1 MHDYINILYFNARSI
16 LPKLDE
22 LSALCKAN
30 SYDVV
35 CVVESWL
42 DSEISDSEVNI
53 SGYRVFRY
61 DRNRHGD
68 GVLIFV
74 KNQLAQDA
82 SIVLLPNVPDNLEFL
97 PISFTFCIAT
107 FYRPPSS
114 SALYF
119 DSLYCALQKLNIPI
133 FFSFVLVGDF
143 NIDYFC
149 TSHFLYPKL
158 QNMLDSFCLSQVVA
172 GPTHTSSRGNQTLI
186 DLALLSE
193 VSQLAEC
200 NIVPP
205 VSNSDHLSVEIKLK
219 AWNSRQVPIPCER
232 QVWNYANAFFFF
244 LS

>member
-1 MHDYINILYFNARSI
+1 MRLFTVLQVV
-16 LPKLDE
+16 LP
-22 LSALCKAN
+22 
-30 SYDVV
+30 
-35 CVVESWL
+35 
-42 DSEISDSEVNI
+42 
-53 SGYRVFRY
+53 
-61 DRNRHGD
+61 
-68 GVLIFV
+68 
-74 KNQLAQDA
+74 
-82 SIVLLPNVPDNLEFL
+82 
-97 PISFTFCIAT
+97 
-107 FYRPPSS
+107 
-114 SALYF
+114 
-119 DSLYCALQKLNIPI
+119 DSLYCALQQLNIPS

-219 AWNSRQVPIPCER
+219 AWNSRQVQFPVKGKFGTMQMLTFAEH
-232 QVWNYANAFFFF
+232 V
-244 LS
+244 S